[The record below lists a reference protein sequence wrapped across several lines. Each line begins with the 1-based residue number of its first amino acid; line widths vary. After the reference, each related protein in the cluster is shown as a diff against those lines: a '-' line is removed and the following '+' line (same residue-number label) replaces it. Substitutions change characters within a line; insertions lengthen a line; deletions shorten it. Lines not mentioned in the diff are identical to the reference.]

1 VQVVTMVIIRQRV
14 QLEKINALKNS
25 LVQMMIMSSVLQ
37 IVPMEKEKNNFYG
50 KLQEFVMKKIKNL

>member
-1 VQVVTMVIIRQRV
+1 MVIIRQKV

-37 IVPMEKEKNNFYG
+37 IVPMQKEKNNFYG
-50 KLQEFVMKKIKNL
+50 KLQEFVTKKIKNL

>member
-1 VQVVTMVIIRQRV
+1 MTMVIIRQKV

-37 IVPMEKEKNNFYG
+37 IVPMQKEKNNFYG
-50 KLQEFVMKKIKNL
+50 KLQEFVTKKIKNL